1 MRVAFDAR
9 YLDGQGS
16 GVGTYSLNLLLA
28 MLEAD
33 PELELLLIRRSR
45 RPIPALEA
53 HAPRVRELL
62 FPFPANS
69 PPTRLLLGRVL
80 AREPF
85 ELYHAPFSVAPRIRQ
100 PVVVTIHD
108 IMWIVNPRFN
118 SNSFFLR
125 LVAGAFYRAALES
138 SLEASACVLTV
149 SEATRRAIVEHSP
162 WYASKIHVTPNG
174 IDRRKLHPIARAD
187 AFRQLAPILG
197 SSSEIPFVLTIGDA
211 SPHKNHRNA
220 VRGFMRAF
228 GPRPEWRMVLVR
240 RFLRVDPEMRAL
252 LREPTIRARVIALPH
267 LPDETLN
274 ALYHAARIYLQ
285 PSYYEGFGIP
295 ILEAMAAGVPVVT
308 STTSCLPEVAGD
320 AALLADPADPDAIAA
335 ALRRLA
341 DDGALVEKLR
351 AAGARRLEHFT
362 WAACAEKTLEAYRVT
377 LERASG
383 ARASHTRD

>member
-16 GVGTYSLNLLLA
+16 GVGTYTLNLIRA
-28 MLEAD
+28 MLRAEED
-33 PELELLLIRRSR
+33 LELLLIRRSR
-45 RPIPALEA
+45 RPLPALEA
-53 HAPRVRELL
+53 LDRRRLGELY

-69 PPTRLLLGRVL
+69 PPTRLLLGPL
-80 AREPF
+80 LSRERF
-85 ELYHAPFSVAPRIRQ
+85 DLYHAPFPVAPRALGR

-118 SNSFFLR
+118 SRSRLLR
-125 LVAGAFYRAALES
+125 LLAGPFYRA
-138 SLEASACVLTV
+138 SLETCLADAARVLTV

-162 WYASKIHVTPNG
+162 WFASKLRVTPNG
-174 IDRRKLHPIARAD
+174 IDREKLRPMTREEVARE
-187 AFRQLAPILG
+187 LAPHLG
-197 SSSEIPFVLTIGDA
+197 AETPFVLTIGDA

-228 GPRPEWRMVLVR
+228 GSRPEWRMVLVR

-252 LREPTIRARVIALPH
+252 LHEKAVRARVITLPH
-267 LPDETLN
+267 VPDRTLN
-274 ALYHAARIYLQ
+274 ALYRAARIYLQ

-295 ILEAMAAGVPVVT
+295 ILEAMEAGVPVVT

-320 AALLADPADPDAIAA
+320 AALYADPADPDAIAA

-341 DDGALVEKLR
+341 DDPALVDELR
-351 AAGARRLEHFT
+351 ARGRRRLDHFT
-362 WAACAEKTLEAYRVT
+362 WEACAAKTLAAYREAV
-377 LERASG
+377 EG
-383 ARASHTRD
+383 V